1 MAITFSRALY
11 IYIPVAAI
19 FSKKIDTGPRNIN
32 YAGRFAVPAATAPP
46 PLSVGGIERGGE
58 RSAEINQDGG
68 ASRKK
73 AKNPGAPGPPEL
85 IELFAEGAGFPRASP
100 VSLSFSSFLLE
111 FRVSRKSRASS
122 VSFFYLLSFIGIF
135 RDESHFRRRA
145 RARDA
150 SMGRGDA
157 LIAAAV
163 AGYLFHFL
171 MLREWFPSPLA
182 PIGPHTHTRRERERE
197 RERENGIPGVSRTLT
212 HI

>member
-1 MAITFSRALY
+1 M
-11 IYIPVAAI
+11 
-19 FSKKIDTGPRNIN
+19 
-32 YAGRFAVPAATAPP
+32 
-46 PLSVGGIERGGE
+46 
-58 RSAEINQDGG
+58 
-68 ASRKK
+68 
-73 AKNPGAPGPPEL
+73 
-85 IELFAEGAGFPRASP
+85 
-100 VSLSFSSFLLE
+100 SLSFSSFLLE

-197 RERENGIPGVSRTLT
+197 RERNSGRFANTYT
-212 HI
+212 HIAVSSHLVRRTCSNLFRPTYLFALSRIYAQSRAARFYNAMNASTCVHARRL